1 MGVRRWGSRWGNAVG
16 KRVAVALAGAIAAV
30 GIGAIAAPAAEN
42 LEIRY
47 GPLGVDIDIDDLEAF
62 VEGEETSPNF
72 RNLVRQIES
81 YGGVTP
87 ETLRTAVS
95 FEVDLDALGLNRIRA
110 VDLLYG
116 FLGRRILRLGSDV
129 IYPPL
134 NRGNFY
140 ALRGAI
146 ALSLLDDG
154 KISVLEVLKRYK
166 PDYVRLDAARLLSV
180 TDDLREAFQ
189 GLGSLGE

>member
-1 MGVRRWGSRWGNAVG
+1 MAL
-16 KRVAVALAGAIAAV
+16 ALAGAIAAV
-30 GIGAIAAPAAEN
+30 GIGVIAAPAAEN

-47 GPLGVDIDIDDLEAF
+47 GPLGVDIDIDELEAF
-62 VEGEETSPNF
+62 VNEEETSPNF

-81 YGGVTP
+81 YGGVSP

-116 FLGRRILRLGSDV
+116 FLGKRILRLGSDV

-134 NRGNFY
+134 NRGNLY